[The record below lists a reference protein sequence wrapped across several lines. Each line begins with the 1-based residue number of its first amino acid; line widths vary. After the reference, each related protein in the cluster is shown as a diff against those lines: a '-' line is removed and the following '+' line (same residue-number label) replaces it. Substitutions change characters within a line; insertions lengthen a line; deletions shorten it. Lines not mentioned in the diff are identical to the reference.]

1 MSHKLVL
8 LDLETQRDFFLLH
21 GPCSVPESPVALHH
35 ILELFTWARRE
46 NIFVISTVLRN
57 RPGQHSTT
65 TDIPHCIE
73 GTKGEIKARGT
84 LLPNRINLGMHNDTD
99 IPSDLLESYQQAIFE
114 KRTNNIFTHAKLE
127 RLISEIPT
135 ATFIICGAGMVHIA
149 AHAAIGLRSRG
160 SGVILAS
167 DATTTVD
174 IPAGK
179 MAQLRMK
186 AKGVVFARTSQI
198 VSQSSIHIT
207 TTIRE
212 KDRAG

>member
-1 MSHKLVL
+1 MQPELVL
-8 LDLETQRDFFLLH
+8 LDLETQRDFFLRH
-21 GPCSVPESPVALHH
+21 GPCSTPESPRAFHH
-35 ILELFTWARRE
+35 ILELFEWARRE

-57 RPGQHSTT
+57 RPGQRSAIADT
-65 TDIPHCIE
+65 PHCIE

-84 LLPNRINLGMHNDTD
+84 LLPNRIDLGMHNDTD
-99 IPSDLLESYQQAIFE
+99 IPADLLEVYQQVIFE
-114 KRTNNIFTHAKLE
+114 KRTANIFSHAKLE
-127 RLISEIPT
+127 RLISEIP
-135 ATFIICGAGMVHIA
+135 ASTFIICGGGLVHVA
-149 AHAAIGLRSRG
+149 AHAAIGLRARG

-186 AKGVVFARTSQI
+186 AKGVVFASTSQI
-198 VSQSSIHIT
+198 ITQSSMHLAST
-207 TTIRE
+207 VSK